1 MSEGERGSVVRRM
14 LTAGDRWEISAGLK
28 AAWSIRAIAA
38 EGWGAASDLARM
50 SLCWARSVG
59 LSVKVTAHSSVPRPS
74 NSAPSVTIWCD
85 CRV

>member
-38 EGWGAASDLARM
+38 DRGGAPPVISR
-50 SLCWARSVG
+50 G
-59 LSVKVTAHSSVPRPS
+59 
-74 NSAPSVTIWCD
+74 
-85 CRV
+85 